1 MDTNSLDTNAAT
13 PLYSQLKNKL
23 QEEIDL
29 GLRKPGSKLPTE
41 FELSKEYG
49 ISRVTVRKALAE
61 LTEQGYLERK
71 SGKGSFVAQKKIQ
84 KGLSGELMSF
94 SKMCE
99 SMGLKPG
106 AKTIKI
112 ALEEPSS
119 ALRERMGLA
128 EDSRI
133 LVLER
138 IRYADNE
145 PVMLEINIFPESF
158 DFLFSENLNNQ
169 SLFEILKNKHNIVM
183 SNSHKT
189 IQIVFSD
196 QDVSKKLNLSKGYPL
211 MRIDSELSDAN
222 HRFVNI
228 STQLCIGDKFKL
240 TV

>member
-1 MDTNSLDTNAAT
+1 
-13 PLYSQLKNKL
+13 
-23 QEEIDL
+23 
-29 GLRKPGSKLPTE
+29 
-41 FELSKEYG
+41 
-49 ISRVTVRKALAE
+49 
-61 LTEQGYLERK
+61 
-71 SGKGSFVAQKKIQ
+71 
-84 KGLSGELMSF
+84 
-94 SKMCE
+94 
-99 SMGLKPG
+99 
-106 AKTIKI
+106 
-112 ALEEPSS
+112 
-119 ALRERMGLA
+119 MGLA

-222 HRFVNI
+222 HTFVNI